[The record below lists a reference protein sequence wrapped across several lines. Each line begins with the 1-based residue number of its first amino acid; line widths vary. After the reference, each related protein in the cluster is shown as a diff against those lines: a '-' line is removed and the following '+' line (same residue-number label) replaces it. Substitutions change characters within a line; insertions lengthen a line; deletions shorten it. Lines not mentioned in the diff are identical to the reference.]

1 MHKLINVRTAKIV
14 IAVAIGLCLMPISKG
29 QDAFKRKGEVYIG
42 TSLRPKARFG
52 RTQFPDRRHWT
63 IGTVIQPR
71 LGIFVTDDLLL
82 SIQGEVEIVRSTAEI
97 LNGEYYGI
105 GPSARYYLP
114 FTQGL
119 FRSNNNTRATRR
131 SPIIGYVE
139 VNSYWKNG
147 AEGPDVMF
155 TLPRLSIFEIQTGAG
170 LDFFVN
176 ENLAIELGCM
186 IISRPAPQY
195 PIWNP
200 IRLRLGIDYFI
211 QSGKES
217 LNHKP

>member
-1 MHKLINVRTAKIV
+1 MHKLINSRTAKIL
-14 IAVAIGLCLMPISKG
+14 IAVAISLCFIPISKG
-29 QDAFKRKGEVYIG
+29 QDVFKRKGEIYLG

-71 LGIFVTDDLLL
+71 LGIFVTDDFLL

-97 LNGEYYGI
+97 LNGEYYGV
-105 GPSARYYLP
+105 GPSARYYLS
-114 FTQGL
+114 FMQGL
-119 FRSNNNTRATRR
+119 LRSKNHTREIKRK
-131 SPIIGYVE
+131 PILGYVE

-186 IISRPAPQY
+186 IIARPAPQY

-211 QSGKES
+211 QPG
-217 LNHKP
+217 NKP

>member
-1 MHKLINVRTAKIV
+1 M
-14 IAVAIGLCLMPISKG
+14 
-29 QDAFKRKGEVYIG
+29 
-42 TSLRPKARFG
+42 
-52 RTQFPDRRHWT
+52 
-63 IGTVIQPR
+63 
-71 LGIFVTDDLLL
+71 
-82 SIQGEVEIVRSTAEI
+82 RSTAEI
-97 LNGEYYGI
+97 LNGEYYGV
-105 GPSARYYLP
+105 GPSARYYLS
-114 FTQGL
+114 FMQGL
-119 FRSNNNTRATRR
+119 LHSKNHTREIKRK
-131 SPIIGYVE
+131 PILGYVE

-176 ENLAIELGCM
+176 EDLAIELGCM

-211 QSGKES
+211 QSG
-217 LNHKP
+217 NKPYQ